1 MCARMSREKRGG
13 DGGSLV
19 LLEACIIMNKI
30 GWPCGGIGEERIYL
44 SKKPY
49 LEGKRTCGHDHC
61 DDNIEDEI
69 ETVFDEPVGPAAQ
82 SVLLHHDQMFLITI
96 LHQHRNK
103 HLQ

>member
-1 MCARMSREKRGG
+1 MCARMSREKRVG
-13 DGGSLV
+13 DSLV
-19 LLEACIIMNKI
+19 LLLNGSLYHKT